1 MKLQKFLLYGFIL
14 LLANTAYLAAKADPT
29 IFYMTN
35 VLFHLGLGLLLLAL
49 FAFYL
54 RKRFGSLQSIGKIA
68 TVCLFTGSI
77 LGIVVM
83 ATGAHR
89 PYRWILHWHIG
100 ITTVGSVL
108 FIVYLFQQFR
118 QKKWA
123 AGRLATA
130 LAVAVLLP
138 AIVMSYQRG
147 QSPSTDRIV
156 NPKVPPVSMFEEG
169 QGPKGPF
176 FPSSGETNTGGKIP
190 SNFFM
195 TSEMCGRCHV
205 DIFKQ
210 WNSSAH
216 HFSSFNNQWY
226 RKSIEY
232 MQDVVGTKPS
242 KWCGGCHDHAVIFN
256 GMMDT
261 PIKEIV
267 NRPEAQAGLSCTSC
281 HSIVH
286 VKSTMGQ
293 GDFMIEYPPLHDL
306 AASDNKMLEKLHDFL
321 TYTDPEPHKKTFM
334 KPFMR
339 QDTAEYCSSCHKV
352 HLDVPVNSY
361 RWFRGF
367 NEYDNWQASGVSG
380 QGARAFYYPPA
391 PLNCAN
397 CHMPLVDAKDPAAV
411 DGKVHSHRFPAANT
425 ALPFANRDQEQFKVI
440 EDFLKADQVTV
451 DIFAYSKAIPRKT
464 VEVRSGEGPQLASTF
479 GIGEESL
486 SYGVTE
492 AVIREPVE
500 VIAPLDKVNAT
511 VVRGDEIRVDVVVR
525 TRKVG
530 HMFPGGTVDAFDVWL
545 ELQATDDTGR
555 IIYWSGKVEDNGKG
569 PVEKGAHFYRA
580 LLLDEH
586 GNRINK
592 RNAWAARSVA
602 YVKLIPPGA
611 ADTAHFRL
619 TIPPDAGNKIHLK
632 AKLNYRKFSWWNTNF
647 SFAGIRDPQHKDFGL
662 SKSYDDGR
670 WIFEGDTSTVSG
682 KIKSVPDLPIIVMS
696 QDEVTLNV
704 GDRSSANHEIPPD
717 PLLRERWNDYGI
729 GLLLQ
734 GDLRGAEAA
743 FKRVTELDPKYADG
757 WVNIARAR
765 VQEGNMIGAQ
775 EMLRK
780 ALALS
785 PDLAKTHFFM
795 GLTYKAQGKYDDAI
809 QHFRNAANKYP
820 RDRVVRNQI
829 GRILFLQRKH
839 QEAISEFQKTL
850 LIDPEDLQA
859 HYNLMLCYQGL
870 GNHEMAEKQKRYYER
885 FKADE
890 PSQTITG
897 QYRKLNPEDN
907 NERQPIHEHI
917 SAN

>member
-1 MKLQKFLLYGFIL
+1 MS
-14 LLANTAYLAAKADPT
+14 
-29 IFYMTN
+29 N
-35 VLFHLGLGLLLLAL
+35 VLFHLGFGIFLLAL
-49 FAFYL
+49 FVFYL
-54 RKRFGSLQSIGKIA
+54 RKNFRPMSLLGKFA
-68 TVCLFTGSI
+68 TISLLVGTV
-77 LGIVVM
+77 LGIVIM
-83 ATGAHR
+83 GTGAHR
-89 PYRWILHWHIG
+89 PYRWLLHWHIG
-100 ITTVGSVL
+100 ITSAGSVML
-108 FIVYLFQQFR
+108 IVYLFQKFR

-123 AGRLATA
+123 TGRLASA
-130 LAVAVLLP
+130 LAAAVLLP

-147 QSPSTDRIV
+147 QNTTTYRIV
-156 NPKVPPVSMFEEG
+156 NPKVPPASMFEEG
-169 QGPKGPF
+169 DGPKGPF
-176 FPSSGETNTGGKIP
+176 FPSSGQTNTGGKIP

-195 TSEMCGRCHV
+195 TSNMCGRCHV
-205 DIFKQ
+205 EIFKQ

-232 MQDVVGTKPS
+232 MQDVVGTGPS

-306 AASDNKMLEKLHDFL
+306 AASDNKLLEKLHDFL
-321 TYTDPEPHKKTFM
+321 TFTDPEPHKKTFM

-339 QDTAEYCSSCHKV
+339 QDRAEYCSSCHKV

-391 PLNCAN
+391 PLDCGG

-411 DGKVHSHRFPAANT
+411 NGKVHSHRFPAANT
-425 ALPFANRDQEQFKVI
+425 ALPFVNRDQEQFKVI
-440 EDFLKADQVTV
+440 EDFLKADQVTI
-451 DIFAYSKAIPRKT
+451 DIFAYSKAIPIKST
-464 VEVRSGEGPQLASTF
+464 EVRSSEGPELASTF
-479 GIGEESL
+479 AIGEESL
-486 SYGVTE
+486 SYGSTQ

-511 VVRGDEIRVDVVVR
+511 VARGEEIRIDVVVR

-530 HMFPGGTVDAFDVWL
+530 HFFPGGTVDAFDVWL

-602 YVKLIPPGA
+602 YVRLIPPGA

-619 TIPPDAGNKIHLK
+619 QIPKDVGNKIHLK
-632 AKLNYRKFSWWNTNF
+632 AKLNYRKFAWWNTNF
-647 SFAGIRDPQHKDFGL
+647 SFAGIRDPNHKDFALG
-662 SKSYDDGR
+662 KGYDDGR
-670 WIFEGDTSTVSG
+670 WIFEGDTSKVSG
-682 KIKSVPDLPIIVMS
+682 KMKKIPNLPIIVMS
-696 QDEVTLNV
+696 QDEVVLNV
-704 GDRSSANHEIPPD
+704 GD
-717 PLLRERWNDYGI
+717 
-729 GLLLQ
+729 Q
-734 GDLRGAEAA
+734 AEAKHRSRIRFCA
-743 FKRVTELDPKYADG
+743 NDG
-757 WVNIARAR
+757 
-765 VQEGNMIGAQ
+765 
-775 EMLRK
+775 
-780 ALALS
+780 
-785 PDLAKTHFFM
+785 
-795 GLTYKAQGKYDDAI
+795 
-809 QHFRNAANKYP
+809 
-820 RDRVVRNQI
+820 
-829 GRILFLQRKH
+829 
-839 QEAISEFQKTL
+839 
-850 LIDPEDLQA
+850 
-859 HYNLMLCYQGL
+859 
-870 GNHEMAEKQKRYYER
+870 
-885 FKADE
+885 
-890 PSQTITG
+890 TITG
-897 QYRKLNPEDN
+897 SDFYCKV
-907 NERQPIHEHI
+907 I
-917 SAN
+917 